1 MTKWPVLLLLLCFST
16 SAGIGQNLDK
26 VQVKRLLQQVADD
39 KKAIEECDSKARE
52 VQIERFGKPLP
63 KISGHCWDG
72 CPTFLPKPH
81 YPEAARRLRAKGEV
95 VVAAVADES
104 GKVVFARIVN
114 GNKLFRRAA
123 LEAAYKAT
131 HTRKIYCERPVK
143 FWWTIRYMFHPDM

>member
-1 MTKWPVLLLLLCFST
+1 LQTTRKQSRNA
-16 SAGIGQNLDK
+16 SAKSAKIRLSALVRRAQEFPDIVGTV
-26 VQVKRLLQQVADD
+26 VQLSCR
-39 KKAIEECDSKARE
+39 
-52 VQIERFGKPLP
+52 KPY
-63 KISGHCWDG
+63 
-72 CPTFLPKPH
+72 

-131 HTRKIYCERPVK
+131 HTRKIYCDRPVK